1 MAYTGYLSA
10 TIPIHYS
17 CRLPETLFVTA
28 FSSLHALPAS
38 QLDNLKEL
46 GYLAMTP
53 VQAASLPAI
62 LEGRDVRAQAK
73 TGSGK
78 TAAFGLG
85 VMHHL
90 DASQFVTQSLVL
102 CPTREL
108 ADQVTKELRRLARF
122 TANIKILT
130 LCGGQPMSAQRD
142 SLAHA
147 PHIVVGTPGRIL
159 EHLNR
164 ETLNLT
170 GLKTLVLD
178 EADRMLEMGFRD
190 DIDAIIQHCP
200 LQRQTLLFSATWPED
215 IARISQR
222 IQRDPLAVETGDVSE
237 LPSIEQAFYEAG
249 SREKMRALT
258 GLLSMH
264 QPTSCVVFCNT
275 KRECDDIADAL
286 NHEQISALAL
296 HGDLEQRER
305 DQVLVRFA
313 NGSCRVLVAT
323 DVAARGLD
331 IKSLA
336 MVVNYQL
343 SFDPEV
349 HVHRIGR
356 TARAG
361 EEGFAVSF
369 VAPDEMVRAHALED
383 FLQQDLNWRDVG
395 ELTAVAVKP
404 LPAEM
409 ATLSLDG
416 GRKAKI
422 RPGDIL
428 GALTGDGGLRG
439 DQVGKI
445 DLAPTLAYVAIRQEL
460 VRKVMQQ
467 LQKVKIKGKTCR
479 ARLVK

>member
-1 MAYTGYLSA
+1 M
-10 TIPIHYS
+10 
-17 CRLPETLFVTA
+17 TA
-28 FSSLHALPAS
+28 FSTLTQLPAS
-38 QLDNLKEL
+38 QIDNLNEL

-53 VQAASLPAI
+53 VQAESLPAI
-62 LEGRDVRAQAK
+62 LDGRDVRAQAK

-85 VMHHL
+85 VMHRV
-90 DASQFVTQSLVL
+90 DASQYVTQALVL

-130 LCGGQPMSAQRD
+130 LCGGQPVAAQRD
-142 SLAHA
+142 SLLHA

-159 EHLNR
+159 DHLKR
-164 ETLNLT
+164 ETLKLDAIT
-170 GLKTLVLD
+170 TLVLD
-178 EADRMLEMGFRD
+178 EADRMLEMGFRE
-190 DIDAIIQHCP
+190 DIDTIISHSPQN
-200 LQRQTLLFSATWPED
+200 RQTLLFSATWPQA
-215 IARISQR
+215 IAQISQK
-222 IQRDPLAVETGDVSE
+222 IQRDPLTVETGDVSD
-237 LPSIEQAFYEAG
+237 LPAIEQTFYEAG
-249 SREKMRALT
+249 PREKLTALI
-258 GLLSMH
+258 GLLSER
-264 QPTSCVVFCNT
+264 QPSSCVVFCNT
-275 KRECDDIADAL
+275 KRECDDIAYAL
-286 NHEQISALAL
+286 ENAQISAQPL

-305 DQVLVRFA
+305 DQMLIRFA

-331 IKSLA
+331 IKALA

-361 EEGFAVSF
+361 QEGCAISF
-369 VAPDEMVRAHALED
+369 VAPDEMIRAHTLED
-383 FLQQDLNWRDVG
+383 YLQQKLVWSSVST
-395 ELTAVAVKP
+395 LKSVASRP
-404 LPAEM
+404 LLAEM
-409 ATLSLDG
+409 VTVSLDG

-428 GALTGDGGLRG
+428 GALTGEGGLSG

-445 DLAPTLAYVAIRQEL
+445 DIGPTLAYVAIRREL

-467 LQKVKIKGKTCR
+467 LQQVKIKGKTCR
-479 ARLVK
+479 ARLLK